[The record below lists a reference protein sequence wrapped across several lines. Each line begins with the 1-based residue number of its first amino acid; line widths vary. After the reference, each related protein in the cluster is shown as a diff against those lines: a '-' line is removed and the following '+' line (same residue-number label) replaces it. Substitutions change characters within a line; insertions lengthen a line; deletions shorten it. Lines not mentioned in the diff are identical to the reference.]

1 MDKIN
6 IINIEN
12 NESISNKKDESKIL
26 NKKRKKKKNGNIIT
40 INYDKIFRRIIMCIL
55 NAIIRFINHKIE
67 IDFNYDIGKGACIKQ
82 LLSIN
87 KKEYSHSKVDENKKF
102 LLKNLEEIL
111 ATNISKKY
119 TNYIPT
125 YNIELVQNLINK
137 GEDYKKIFEL
147 TFLDYVEYISGTKNI
162 DILDGLDKID
172 DILKLEKDIDE
183 NDKENFRYCM
193 TNYKDII
200 EGKKGRN
207 SKKIKNE

>member
-6 IINIEN
+6 INNIEN

-26 NKKRKKKKNGNIIT
+26 NKKRKRKKNGNIIT

-55 NAIIRFINHKIE
+55 NAIRRFINHKIK
-67 IDFNYDIGKGACIKQ
+67 IDYNYDIGKGVCIKQ

-102 LLKNLEEIL
+102 LFKNLEEIL
-111 ATNISKKY
+111 ATNISEKY
-119 TNYIPT
+119 SKYMSNH
-125 YNIELVQNLINK
+125 NIELVQYLINK

-147 TFLDYVEYISGTKNI
+147 TFLDCIEYIRGTKNI

-172 DILKLEKDIDE
+172 DILNSEKDIDE
-183 NDKENFRYCM
+183 VDKGYLKYYI
-193 TNYKDII
+193 TNN
-200 EGKKGRN
+200 R
-207 SKKIKNE
+207 

>member
-55 NAIIRFINHKIE
+55 SAIIRFINHKIK
-67 IDFNYDIGKGACIKQ
+67 IDYNYDIGKGACIKQ

-87 KKEYSHSKVDENKKF
+87 KKEYSHTKVDENKKF
-102 LLKNLEEIL
+102 LFKNLEEIL
-111 ATNISKKY
+111 ATNISEKY
-119 TNYIPT
+119 TNYKPT
-125 YNIELVQNLINK
+125 HNIELVQYLINK

-147 TFLDYVEYISGTKNI
+147 TFLDCVEYIRETKNI

-172 DILKLEKDIDE
+172 DILNSEKDIDE
-183 NDKENFRYCM
+183 VDKGYLKYYIINYEN
-193 TNYKDII
+193 II
-200 EGKKGRN
+200 NKK
-207 SKKIKNE
+207 KFKNNI

>member
-1 MDKIN
+1 MDKNN

-82 LLSIN
+82 LLPIN

-102 LLKNLEEIL
+102 LFKNLEEIL
-111 ATNISKKY
+111 ATNISEKY
-119 TNYIPT
+119 SKYMSNH
-125 YNIELVQNLINK
+125 NIELVQNLINK
-137 GEDYKKIFEL
+137 GENYKKIFEL
-147 TFLDYVEYISGTKNI
+147 TFLDCIEHIRGTKNI
-162 DILDGLDKID
+162 DILNGLDKID
-172 DILKLEKDIDE
+172 DIINSEKDIDE
-183 NDKENFRYCM
+183 VEKEYFKDYIM
-193 TNYKDII
+193 NYENII
-200 EGKKGRN
+200 NK
-207 SKKIKNE
+207 KKIKNNI

>member
-12 NESISNKKDESKIL
+12 NENISNKKDEDKIL
-26 NKKRKKKKNGNIIT
+26 NKRRKRKKNGNIIT

-55 NAIIRFINHKIE
+55 NAIIRFINHKIK
-67 IDFNYDIGKGACIKQ
+67 IDYNYDIGKGACIKQ
-82 LLSIN
+82 LLPIN
-87 KKEYSHSKVDENKKF
+87 KKEYSHSKVDENKKILF
-102 LLKNLEEIL
+102 KNLEEIL
-111 ATNISKKY
+111 ATNISEKY
-119 TNYIPT
+119 TNYKPT
-125 YNIELVQNLINK
+125 HNIELVQNLINK

-147 TFLDYVEYISGTKNI
+147 TFLDCVEYIRETKNI

>member
-55 NAIIRFINHKIE
+55 NAIIRFINHKIK
-67 IDFNYDIGKGACIKQ
+67 IDYNYDIGKGACIKQ

-111 ATNISKKY
+111 ATNISEKY
-119 TNYIPT
+119 SNYMSNH
-125 YNIELVQNLINK
+125 NIELVQYLINK

-147 TFLDYVEYISGTKNI
+147 TFLDCIEYIRGTKNI
-162 DILDGLDKID
+162 DILDGLGKID
-172 DILKLEKDIDE
+172 DILNSEKDLDE
-183 NDKENFRYCM
+183 VEKEYFKDYIM
-193 TNYKDII
+193 NYENII
-200 EGKKGRN
+200 II
-207 SKKIKNE
+207 KKIKNNI